1 MNANGESSEGA
12 SEKKPSILVALIGAS
27 AVVLAALI
35 TGFFTVVYPNLN
47 MSHHSVTLKSFYS
60 GTATGYANSDLEFTQ
75 VSEDGQGN
83 VSLVVNF
90 TIYDTGKTANYNCDG
105 QATNDKIS
113 LKCTQVDALHYT
125 LDINGSIFSDGH
137 MEGSLSATDTF
148 NPNYHHVY
156 SWNVS

>member
-1 MNANGESSEGA
+1 MNAKGKSSKGA
-12 SEKKPSILVALIGAS
+12 SEKNHPIWVAVIGAS
-27 AVVLAALI
+27 AVAVAALI
-35 TGFFTVVYPNLN
+35 TGFFTVVYPNLIV
-47 MSHHSVTLKSFYS
+47 SQHPVKLKSFYS
-60 GTATGYANSDLEFTQ
+60 GTAKGYANSDIEFTQ

-90 TIYDTGKTANYNCDG
+90 TIYDTGKKANYDCQG
-105 QATNDKIS
+105 QATNDRIT
-113 LKCTQVDALHYT
+113 LKCTQVDASYYT
-125 LDINGSIFSDGH
+125 LDINGSIFSDRH